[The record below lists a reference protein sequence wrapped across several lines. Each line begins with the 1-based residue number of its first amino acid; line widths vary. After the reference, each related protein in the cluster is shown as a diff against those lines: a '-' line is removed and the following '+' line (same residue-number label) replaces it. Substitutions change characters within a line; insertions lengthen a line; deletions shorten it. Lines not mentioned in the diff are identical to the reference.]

1 MSKIE
6 LGLCGEI
13 LKEHFGSLVQKVGF
27 VLLSKGRSNLA
38 AIAQSSKLPI
48 KIIRESLFILIQN
61 HQVTFAENT
70 EGMRVVVYYEANI
83 KEILL
88 RDRFALYISTASTH
102 LGVNAG
108 LIISKVLEAGYL
120 APLKLLK
127 SCKLTEKDISACMEK
142 LVQGRFVRTVSA
154 IDSLTINDKYILEER
169 EAIANTGAGAPLS
182 STELAKLRKSLA
194 EKRSN
199 YAQTP
204 SSGTKRKVLD
214 FEEEENRKKLR
225 GDLYSIV
232 HDTNYYAVDFE
243 RFHILLRNDKIAEL
257 ASQRVNDTAGR
268 LIKAMLDHTY
278 SQLNSCKEPL
288 SPSIR
293 REMIGTLVRGQE
305 LHVHGHSNDPAMEYI
320 EALVSERA
328 KIVSNLNGT
337 LYAINL
343 RDSVRVMQIDLI
355 ESIIQEKFGDVC
367 RRIWRLLYMKQK
379 LDEKQ
384 VGKQAMINNKVARE
398 CLYTML
404 KEGLVYLQDVPKTMD
419 HSASRTFFL
428 WYVSIERTCTVLLT
442 NAYKTLH
449 RIKLRRTKE
458 LLDRTLLLEK
468 TNRSDVLSGEA
479 QLTTTDQENLA
490 HLNTV
495 LKKLHI
501 SEMRIDQMVMLL
513 RDF

>member
-214 FEEEENRKKLR
+214 FEEEENRK
-225 GDLYSIV
+225 
-232 HDTNYYAVDFE
+232 
-243 RFHILLRNDKIAEL
+243 KIAEL

>member
-13 LKEHFGSLVQKVGF
+13 LKEHFGSLVQSQSTTVELWLRIDFLIIDKVGF

-243 RFHILLRNDKIAEL
+243 RFHILLRNDAKL

-404 KEGLVYLQDVPKTMD
+404 KEGLVYLQ
-419 HSASRTFFL
+419 
-428 WYVSIERTCTVLLT
+428 VS
-442 NAYKTLH
+442 H
-449 RIKLRRTKE
+449 
-458 LLDRTLLLEK
+458 
-468 TNRSDVLSGEA
+468 G
-479 QLTTTDQENLA
+479 
-490 HLNTV
+490 
-495 LKKLHI
+495 
-501 SEMRIDQMVMLL
+501 
-513 RDF
+513 F